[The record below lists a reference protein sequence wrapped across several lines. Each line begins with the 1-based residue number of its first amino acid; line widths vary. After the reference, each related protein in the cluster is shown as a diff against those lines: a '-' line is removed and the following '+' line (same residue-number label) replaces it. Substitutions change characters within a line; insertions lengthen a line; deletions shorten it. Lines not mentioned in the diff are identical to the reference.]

1 MTEISEATKMFLRNV
16 IPQMERHSPQAT
28 KFIKMVMPK
37 IQRMKTL
44 RSAMNAT
51 WKSIP
56 KHLKTKEL
64 MGDITRWGEMTKE
77 AVRYKTTGAMP
88 SELTRRAAATA
99 PPVAKGMMSAAAP
112 LIGAGAAATA
122 GMAYP
127 MHRLGQRLGYGIEE
141 RRAGRRLRPAAMPF
155 REVARQ
161 LPGASAIRGLLQRSL
176 TPQMSSPTLFGKIR
190 SVRFKEAK

>member
-1 MTEISEATKMFLRNV
+1 MNGVSEATKMFLRNV
-16 IPQMERHSPQAT
+16 IPQMERHSPQAV
-28 KFIKMVMPK
+28 KFIKMAMPK

-44 RSAMNAT
+44 RSIMNAT

-64 MGDITRWGEMTKE
+64 MSDITRWGETTKGIL
-77 AVRYKTTGAMP
+77 RYKTTGAMP

-99 PPVAKGMMSAAAP
+99 PVAKGMMSAAAP

-141 RRAGRRLRPAAMPF
+141 KRAGRRLRPAAMPF
-155 REVARQ
+155 REVAAQ
-161 LPGASAIRGLLQRSL
+161 LPGVSSLKSILQRSSI
-176 TPQMSSPTLFGKIR
+176 PQMSGPSLYGKIR
-190 SVRFKEAK
+190 SIRFKEVK